1 MLERNVFSET
11 ASGNGMKMHD
21 RLSAVRFLHVLIV
34 CWTVAAGFFTF
45 APMLQAENITRA
57 QVLSSIEKAKHFLLK
72 QQQPDGTWQL
82 TGHPEQTVVLT
93 SFTLHTLLQ
102 AGMTADNAE
111 IQNGLQCLRKQDPV
125 KTHEISLLLE
135 TLAAARDTDLDLPLM
150 KRLTKKLEAGKSQGT
165 NDGAWSFGADD
176 VPNYAHFAALGLYE
190 AAQRGVPVQTATWQ
204 RARDHW
210 LSRQNRDGG
219 WGSQGSGFSRGGIT
233 AAGIAYLVTTEN
245 LLRSQRFNMHAD
257 GSPRCC
263 GEAFK
268 DEAIAA
274 GCRWLG
280 NHFTV
285 THNPSTDAN
294 SDGSVGYLYYLYCL
308 ERVGRLTGRR
318 YFTSQSGKQFDW
330 YREGAKYLIAHQNPI
345 TGAWVGAPALLED
358 CPILA
363 TDYALHFLSRGLTPI
378 LAGKLKWNGAPDAA
392 HDSIDYTP
400 QDVWN
405 LARYTSRLPD
415 WPQQL
420 TWQSVNM
427 NRADADDLN
436 QCPLLILDVA
446 DADRFTPE
454 QITLLKTY
462 LQDGGCLF
470 ALGGC
475 QSASPDAAMQQLISK
490 LYPAEEVKLR
500 KLERTHPVYRSE
512 FRLLDLKT
520 GDPLVELWGAE
531 TGCRTSILFSPDDL
545 GCLWDQWSPLT
556 LPDRSPEREASITRA
571 LHVGVNVAALAA
583 GRVLIKELGPETSA
597 EPASTEK
604 RIEHRLLNIAKI
616 RASTEW
622 DAAPHALRKLLH
634 AMNQVSGGQFATN
647 PSNVLLSDPRL
658 FKHPLLYLH
667 GRTGFVLSPE
677 DQRALKKHLLQ
688 GGVLFADAC
697 CGADEFDGSFRRLTE
712 QLFPT
717 HKLERIP
724 VEHELFSTKTG
735 YDLRQVHFR
744 NPFDLQTR
752 STEERVQL
760 TAPVVEGIKIDDRY
774 VILYSPYD
782 LSCAIEHGDKIT
794 CAGYT
799 QADAIRLGLNIVWY
813 SLLH

>member
-1 MLERNVFSET
+1 MY
-11 ASGNGMKMHD
+11 D
-21 RLSAVRFLHVLIV
+21 RRPPVRIFYGVLF
-34 CWTVAAGFFTF
+34 CWTVAAGIF
-45 APMLQAENITRA
+45 AFPPALQAEYITRA
-57 QVLSSIEKAKHFLLK
+57 DVLSSIEKATHFLLK

-82 TGHPEQTVVLT
+82 AGHPDQTVVLT
-93 SFTLHTLLQ
+93 SFTLHTLLH
-102 AGMTADNAE
+102 AGMTKDDEE
-111 IQNGLQCLRKQDPV
+111 IQKGFTWLRKQDPV
-125 KTHEISLLLE
+125 KTHEISLMLE
-135 TLAAARDTDLDLPLM
+135 ALAAARDAERDLPLM
-150 KRLTKKLEAGKSQGT
+150 NRLTQKLEAGKTEGS
-165 NDGAWSFGADD
+165 NDGAWSFGGRD

-190 AAQRGVPVQTATWQ
+190 VAQQGVPVQTETWQ
-204 RARDHW
+204 RARTHW
-210 LSRQNRDGG
+210 LGRQNRDGG
-219 WGSQGSGFSRGGIT
+219 WGSQGTGFSRGGIT

-245 LLRSQRFNMHAD
+245 LLRSQRIERNAD
-257 GSPRCC
+257 GTPRCC
-263 GEAFK
+263 GEAFE
-268 DEAIAA
+268 DAAIAA

-285 THNPSTDAN
+285 THNPSTDAG

-330 YREGAKYLIAHQNPI
+330 YREGAQYLIAHQNPI

-378 LAGKLKWNGAPDAA
+378 LAGKLKWKGNPDAA
-392 HDSIDYTP
+392 RDSIDYTP
-400 QDVWN
+400 QDVWH

-415 WPQQL
+415 WPRQL

-490 LYPAEEVKLR
+490 LYPAEEGKLR
-500 KLERTHPVYRSE
+500 QLERTHPVYRSE

-520 GDPLVELWGAE
+520 GAPLVELWGAE
-531 TGCRTSILFSPDDL
+531 TGCRTSILYSPEDL
-545 GCLWDQWSPLT
+545 SCLWDKWSPLT
-556 LPDRSPEREASITRA
+556 LPDRAPELDASITRA
-571 LHVGVNVAALAA
+571 LHVGVNVAALTA
-583 GRVLIKELGPETSA
+583 GRVLVKELGPEKTA
-597 EPASTEK
+597 ETASTTE
-604 RIEHRLLNIAKI
+604 RVEHRLLNIAKI

-622 DAAPHALRKLLH
+622 DAAPHALRKLLR

-647 PSNVLLSDPRL
+647 PSSVPLSDPRL

-667 GRTGFVLSPE
+667 GRAGFVLSPE

-697 CGADEFDGSFRRLTE
+697 CGAEEFDASFRRLAA

-717 HKLERIP
+717 QQLEQIP
-724 VEHELFSTKTG
+724 ADHELFSTKTG

-744 NPFDLQTR
+744 KPVDLETR
-752 STEERVQL
+752 AAGERIEL
-760 TAPVVEGIKIDDRY
+760 KAPVIEGIKVNDRY
-774 VILYSPYD
+774 VILYSPFD

-799 QADAIRLGLNIVWY
+799 ETDAIRLGLNIVWY

>member
-1 MLERNVFSET
+1 
-11 ASGNGMKMHD
+11 MHD
-21 RLSAVRFLHVLIV
+21 RQATVRFIRIVLI
-34 CWTVAAGFFTF
+34 CWTVAVGFFAFT
-45 APMLQAENITRA
+45 PVLQAENITREH
-57 QVLSSIEKAKHFLLK
+57 VLTSIEKAKHFLLQ

-82 TGHPEQTVVLT
+82 AGHPEQTVVLT
-93 SFTLHTLLQ
+93 SFTLHTLLH
-102 AGMTADNAE
+102 AGMMADNAE
-111 IQNGLQCLRKQDPV
+111 IQRGLQWLRKQDPV
-125 KTHEISLLLE
+125 KTHEISLMLE
-135 TLAAARDTDLDLPLM
+135 TLAAAREAERDLPLM
-150 KRLTKKLEAGKSQGT
+150 NRLTQKLEAGKSRGT
-165 NDGAWSFGADD
+165 NDGAWSFGGGETS
-176 VPNYAHFAALGLYE
+176 NYAHFAALGLYE
-190 AAQRGVPVQTATWQ
+190 AAQQGVPVQTETWQ
-204 RARDHW
+204 RARNHW
-210 LSRQNRDGG
+210 LGRQNRDGG

-245 LLRSQRFNMHAD
+245 LLRSQQIETNAD

-263 GEAFK
+263 GEAFQ
-268 DEAIAA
+268 DEAVAT

-280 NHFTV
+280 DHFTV

-294 SDGSVGYLYYLYCL
+294 SDGSIGYLYYLYCL

-330 YREGAKYLIAHQNPI
+330 YRAGAQYLIAHQNPI

-363 TDYALHFLSRGLTPI
+363 TDYALHFLSRGLTPV
-378 LAGKLKWNGAPDAA
+378 LAGKLKWDGAPDAA
-392 HDSIDYTP
+392 PDSIDYTP

-405 LARYTSRLPD
+405 LARYTSRLQD

-420 TWQSVNM
+420 TWQSVDM
-427 NRADADDLN
+427 NRADAEDLN

-446 DADRFTPE
+446 NVNRFTPN
-454 QITLLKTY
+454 QISQLKTY

-490 LYPAEEVKLR
+490 LYPAGEVELR

-531 TGCRTSILFSPDDL
+531 TGCRTSIFYSPDDL
-545 GCLWDQWSPLT
+545 GCLWDKWTT
-556 LPDRSPEREASITRA
+556 LSLPNRPRALETSINRT
-571 LHVGVNVAALAA
+571 LHVGVNVAALAS
-583 GRVLIKELGPETSA
+583 GRVLIKELGPENVT
-597 EPASTEK
+597 ETASTAE
-604 RIEHRLLNIAKI
+604 RIEHRLLNIAQI
-616 RASTEW
+616 RASAEW
-622 DAAPHALRKLLH
+622 DAAPHALRKLLR
-634 AMNQVSGGQFATN
+634 ALNQVSGSQFASN
-647 PSNVLLSDPRL
+647 PSSVSLSDPRL
-658 FKHPLLYLH
+658 FKHPLLHLH
-667 GRTGFVLSPE
+667 GRSGFVLSPE
-677 DQRALKKHLLQ
+677 DQRILKTHLLQ

-697 CGADEFDGSFRRLTE
+697 CGADDFDASFRRLAE

-717 HKLERIP
+717 QKLERIP
-724 VEHELFSTKTG
+724 ADHELFSTKTG

-744 NPFDLQTR
+744 KPLDLQTD
-752 STEERVQL
+752 STEVRVQIVE
-760 TAPVVEGIKIDDRY
+760 PVVEGIKVDERY
-774 VILYSPYD
+774 VILYSPCD

-799 QADAIRLGLNIVWY
+799 ETDAIRLGLNIVWY